1 MRIQRT
7 IKSEDLIQDIR
18 SGVPVLELTD
28 KYEITPQV
36 LDRVL
41 QYLVD
46 VGLLTCRQVRE
57 CEQLSS
63 SPCMHRFVES
73 CDDFRYVD

>member
-7 IKSEDLIQDIR
+7 IKSEELIRDIG
-18 SGVPVLELTD
+18 SGIPVVQLTD
-28 KYEITPQV
+28 KYEISPQV

-46 VGLLTCRQVRE
+46 VGLLTCRQLRSYK
-57 CEQLSS
+57 QLSDGQIT
-63 SPCMHRFVES
+63 RVFVES
-73 CDDFRYVD
+73 CDDFRLVD